1 MAEALD
7 VAGNLT
13 LLMGCLVAL
22 ALVLFAQLLVRALL
36 GWATHIP
43 FAGPAFSD
51 IENALIGALQDAARS
66 LERWAVSCY
75 TGLVESLQ
83 LLVGTV
89 LLLFVALYNLAK
101 WLYGQAVSTVS
112 APIVHKLQVQ
122 LAQERLAREA
132 AVTKMAAALA
142 AERALTV
149 RLENSLVDAGVVSAA
164 KAVAAELP
172 GLKAEVG
179 RLRAAEANTES
190 ATIPRLRTEVTR
202 TVSDLATL
210 SARVGDL
217 SHEVA
222 VLELVPPAAPGTV
235 AGGGVKEIPGPPG
248 PQGVPGERGAEGPQ
262 GPPGPPG
269 EAVGGGTIPDIT
281 LPDIGTVTLAGG
293 LAAVWGATERIAAE
307 SGLNN
312 PECRGKVK
320 GICSTTPALW
330 ERFLAGLVPLGAA
343 LDLQDLARAAEA
355 AAEAARPAVDELV
368 RLTMDAAGGAD

>member
-51 IENALIGALQDAARS
+51 VENALIGALQDAAGA
-66 LERWAVSCY
+66 LERYAVACY
-75 TGLVESLQ
+75 TGLLDSLR
-83 LLVGTV
+83 LLIGVT
-89 LLLFVALYNLAK
+89 LLLFVAFYDLAK
-101 WLYGQAVSTVS
+101 WLYGQAVGVVS

-122 LAQERLAREA
+122 LVQERQAREA
-132 AVTKMAAALA
+132 AVAKLASELA

-172 GLKAEVG
+172 GLKAEIG
-179 RLRAAEANTES
+179 RLRTAEAALS
-190 ATIPRLRTEVTR
+190 SSTIPAIRTEVNR
-202 TVSDLATL
+202 TEADLGTL
-210 SARVGDL
+210 SARVGSL
-217 SHEVA
+217 QSEVT
-222 VLELVPPAAPGTV
+222 VLENVPPAAPGTA

-248 PQGVPGERGAEGPQ
+248 PPGIPGERGAEGPP

-269 EAVGGGTIPDIT
+269 ETVGGGTIPDIT
-281 LPDIGTVTLAGG
+281 LPDIGTVTIAGG
-293 LAAVWGATERIAAE
+293 LAAVWSATETIAAE

-320 GICSTTPALW
+320 GICTTTPALW

-368 RLTMDAAGGAD
+368 RLTMDASGGVR